1 MILEL
6 LVPNSRQE
14 GLTDSACRSPIRFTE
29 ASASSRAVFNIREQ
43 TSTDCKGGL
52 FGGLFGAL
60 NTVGTVV
67 PCPDGNRA
75 GQVEPPRP
83 LQDTNN

>member
-6 LVPNSRQE
+6 LGPNSRQE

-43 TSTDCKGGL
+43 TSTDCSGSK
-52 FGGLFGAL
+52 GGLFGAL

-67 PCPDGNRA
+67 PCPDGDRA